1 MELFDFISN
10 EDFRASL
17 ENDYKELDS
26 CLKAGAW
33 KATHVLA
40 GSIIEAVLI
49 DYLVAGGH
57 INHTAA
63 LKLDFGKALAL
74 CKDNKIISSKTN
86 DLSSVIKEFRNL
98 IHPGRS
104 IRLNETLTNDSAQV
118 AKSLVHIVLEEVAA
132 QKRKNYGYTAE
143 QIAAKIQRD
152 SSSDAIIP
160 YLLKETNPI
169 EIERL
174 LIKVLP
180 QVYMSNF
187 DEEYT
192 PDYLR
197 PSLIKCFW
205 AAFNLAN
212 EELKT
217 KVIKK
222 YVTILKEESER
233 IVFSYE
239 KAFLRAKDL
248 KYLSEKD
255 ISLVK
260 EHLLSRFKEDSNGEL
275 LNTLSGIGTFLKS
288 NEITDF
294 VDPLVRLIIY
304 HNDID
309 KKNEAKERLKSEY
322 ELASSEIDGKIN
334 ARLDDWVIHF
344 DKQSLSNFADNI
356 KEIKSD
362 IEFDPF

>member
-17 ENDYKELDS
+17 EKDYQELDS
-26 CLKAGAW
+26 CLKAEAW

-49 DYLVAGGH
+49 DYLVAEGH
-57 INHTAA
+57 INIAAA
-63 LKLDFGKALAL
+63 LKLDFGKALSL
-74 CKDNKIISSKTN
+74 CKEKKIISSKTN

-98 IHPGRS
+98 IHPGRI
-104 IRLNETLTNDSAQV
+104 IRLNETLTKDSALV

-132 QKRKNYGYTAE
+132 QKRINYGYTAE
-143 QIAAKIQRD
+143 QIVAKINRD

-160 YLLKETNPI
+160 HLLKETKPI

-174 LIKVLP
+174 LIKILP
-180 QVYMSNF
+180 QSYMSSF
-187 DEEYT
+187 EEEYT
-192 PDYLR
+192 PDYLG

-205 AAFNLAN
+205 AAFNLAI
-212 EELKT
+212 EELKA
-217 KVIKK
+217 KVMKK
-222 YVTILKEESER
+222 YVSILKEESER

-248 KYLSEKD
+248 KYLSEKE

-260 EHLLSRFKEDSNGEL
+260 EHLLSRFKEDSTGEL
-275 LNTLSGIGTFLKS
+275 LNTLSGIGAFLKS
-288 NEITDF
+288 NEVTDF
-294 VDPLVRLIIY
+294 VDYLVRLIIY
-304 HNDID
+304 HKNAG
-309 KKNEAKERLKSEY
+309 KKIEAKERLKSEY
-322 ELASSEIDGKIN
+322 ELASSEIDSKIN
-334 ARLDDWVIHF
+334 ARLDDWVVHF
-344 DKQSLSNFADNI
+344 EKQSLGNFADNI